1 MLTWC
6 GRFVNMASVRAD
18 FGRRPADPDL
28 DKLYPSAGGRCR
40 AYGFLDEAAFIRGSR
55 VEVTGAQ
62 AVAWALR
69 LRRRRPDGPSIAGR
83 RT

>member
-1 MLTWC
+1 
-6 GRFVNMASVRAD
+6 MASIRAGL
-18 FGRRPADPDL
+18 GRRPEDPD
-28 DKLYPSAGGRCR
+28 KRYPSAGGRCR
-40 AYGFLDEAAFIRGSR
+40 AYGFLDEAAFICGSV

-69 LRRRRPDGPSIAGR
+69 LRLCRPDDPSIAGR